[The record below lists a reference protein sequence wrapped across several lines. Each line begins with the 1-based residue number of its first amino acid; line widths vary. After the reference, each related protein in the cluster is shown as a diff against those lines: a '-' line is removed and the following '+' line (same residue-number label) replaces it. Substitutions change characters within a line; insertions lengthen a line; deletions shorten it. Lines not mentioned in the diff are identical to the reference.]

1 MGGPWILIVM
11 FGLHW
16 AFIPVFI
23 NNIAI
28 HGMEPVMGLLAA
40 NQLAMAGSVFA
51 VAILLKDKT
60 KKSGAATGGLTC
72 LLGISEPTIYGYLLP
87 LKTPMIISV
96 IAGSLGGAVAG
107 IFQSTQ
113 YAFGGSGLLGLP
125 CFVNPAGLDT
135 GFYGVILS
143 DMVGF
148 SVAFILTL
156 IVMKKKRKN
165 LEEF

>member
-1 MGGPWILIVM
+1 MLGGPWILIVM

-60 KKSGAATGGLTC
+60 KKSGTA
-72 LLGISEPTIYGYLLP
+72 LLCKS
-87 LKTPMIISV
+87 
-96 IAGSLGGAVAG
+96 GGAGCWILRSNSFGYGWFFRG
-107 IFQSTQ
+107 IHTYFDCDEKET
-113 YAFGGSGLLGLP
+113 
-125 CFVNPAGLDT
+125 
-135 GFYGVILS
+135 
-143 DMVGF
+143 
-148 SVAFILTL
+148 
-156 IVMKKKRKN
+156 
-165 LEEF
+165 